1 MTKKESNNLEESE
14 KCHLE
19 SKKPFARD
27 DVLDL
32 TYIKF
37 KNRQNQFKE
46 IEIRRV
52 VVTGQRNRLIR
63 KGLMLMYDRN
73 QHNIVKQLSSN

>member
-27 DVLDL
+27 DALDL
-32 TYIKF
+32 IYINF

-52 VVTGQRNRLIR
+52 VVTAQRNRLIR

>member
-14 KCHLE
+14 KCHLM

-27 DVLDL
+27 DALDL

-63 KGLMLMYDRN
+63 KKVFDMSAQAPHL
-73 QHNIVKQLSSN
+73 